1 MQLESGRA
9 GFEAQAVS
17 PFREMGAYEALW
29 SRPGTTFASLAAR
42 FAGRPGSVPSDF
54 VAAAEADAS
63 AAYVKGRFAAA
74 GVERFGVRVHGAGEY
89 PPQLR
94 DAVHPVEL
102 LYFEGWWDLA
112 ASPSVA
118 VVGTRRP
125 SADGLARTRR
135 LVRAPSMNS
144 GGGGRLYGGV
154 GAGGGHRPYGAHGS
168 GGGGRAY
175 GGGARD
181 AAVACLS
188 ARARRPATAVGGGF
202 LVISQVP
209 LRRYEAQDWRRN
221 RAFFPARN
229 VTMAALT
236 EATIVVEAGATSGT
250 LIQARAALG
259 QGRKLFVLDNCFR
272 DRRATWAARL
282 VAQGAVR
289 VRTDDDIRARLSA
302 APDGD

>member
-17 PFREMGAYEALW
+17 PLREMGAYEALW

-42 FAGRPGSVPSDF
+42 FARRPGSVPSDF

-89 PPQLR
+89 PTQLR
-94 DAVHPVEL
+94 DAAHPVAL

-118 VVGTRRP
+118 VAGTRRP

-135 LVRAPSMNS
+135 LVRALVADGYTVVS
-144 GGGGRLYGGV
+144 GLAAGIDRMAHETAMREGGRTIAVLGTPLSHVYPRE
-154 GAGGGHRPYGAHGS
+154 HRDLQ
-168 GGGGRAY
+168 R
-175 GGGARD
+175 RM
-181 AAVACLS
+181 AAD
-188 ARARRPATAVGGGF
+188 F

-229 VTMAALT
+229 VTMAALSA
-236 EATIVVEAGATSGT
+236 ATVVVEAAGESSGT

-259 QGRKLFVLDNCFR
+259 QGRPLFVLDSCFR

-282 VAQGAVR
+282 VEQGAVR
-289 VRTDDDIRARLSA
+289 VRTYDDIRARLSA